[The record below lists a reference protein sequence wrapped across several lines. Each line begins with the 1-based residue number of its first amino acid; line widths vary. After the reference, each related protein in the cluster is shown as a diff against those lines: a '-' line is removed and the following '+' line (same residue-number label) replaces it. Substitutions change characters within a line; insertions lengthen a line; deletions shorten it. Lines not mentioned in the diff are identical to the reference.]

1 MFALSARSLPAYSLV
16 WQDEHG
22 TDSDRRE
29 NSVNLSRKRKK
40 ELRKLQDDAGQLWE
54 AQQVLVGH
62 AADIAREAGRQLGHF
77 NREQVVPVV
86 QDTYSRKVAP
96 TVDRG
101 LKLGRHVVDEKV
113 VPIVGG
119 VVGTALSAWD
129 VANARRSGVA
139 QRFAPV
145 AAPQK
150 KRVGLGSVVALV
162 LGAAAA
168 IGVIVAAW
176 QALRADDELWVAD
189 DPLSTPNA

>member
-1 MFALSARSLPAYSLV
+1 M
-16 WQDEHG
+16 
-22 TDSDRRE
+22 
-29 NSVNLSRKRKK
+29 NLNRKRKK

-62 AADIAREAGRQLGHF
+62 AADVAREAGRQLGHF
-77 NREQVVPVV
+77 NREQVLPVV
-86 QDTYSRKVAP
+86 QDAYNRRLAP

-101 LKLGRHVVDEKV
+101 MKVGKHVVDDKV

-129 VANARRSGVA
+129 VANNKRNGLVHRVA
-139 QRFAPV
+139 P
-145 AAPQK
+145 APQK
-150 KRVGLGSVVALV
+150 KSVGLGSIVAIV

-168 IGVIVAAW
+168 IGVVVAAW